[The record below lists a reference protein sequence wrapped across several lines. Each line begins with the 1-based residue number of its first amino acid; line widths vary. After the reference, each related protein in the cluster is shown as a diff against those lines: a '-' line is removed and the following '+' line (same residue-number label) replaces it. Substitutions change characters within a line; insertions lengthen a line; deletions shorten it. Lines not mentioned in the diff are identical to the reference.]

1 MQGPPLAPTVMWR
14 VRYASD
20 GAADEVP
27 QDAIR
32 PLRRYE
38 VVITEMATS
47 FEAPAKPDE
56 PTPVIR
62 DVSWVGEA
70 TDEDSAKLAA
80 REAWTE
86 KYGPD
91 SPTRG
96 GEKVQVRSLPPQ
108 PNSR

>member
-1 MQGPPLAPTVMWR
+1 MWR

-20 GAADEVP
+20 SASDEVP

-38 VVITEMATS
+38 VVITEMARS
-47 FEAPAKPDE
+47 FEAPTHPDE

-70 TDEDSAKLAA
+70 TDEIGAKLAA

-91 SPTRG
+91 APPRG
-96 GEKVQVRSLPPQ
+96 GEKVQVRSSPPQ
-108 PNSR
+108 A